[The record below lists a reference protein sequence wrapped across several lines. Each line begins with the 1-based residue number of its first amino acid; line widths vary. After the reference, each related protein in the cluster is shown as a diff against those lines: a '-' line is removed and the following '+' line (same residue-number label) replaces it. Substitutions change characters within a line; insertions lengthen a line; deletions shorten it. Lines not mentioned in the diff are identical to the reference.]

1 MANKI
6 TKIQVVEMMLADVN
20 VNSNEVYKAYLENE
34 KALLV
39 KKANSKK
46 PTEKQEVNEGI
57 KNVILDTLSAIERG
71 SITDIVKAS
80 AELQNI
86 TPSLTPQKMSALLT
100 QLVKSDKVIKEY
112 EKKVAIFSL
121 A

>member
-1 MANKI
+1 MTNKI

-20 VNSNEVYKAYLENE
+20 VNSNEVYRAYLENE

-39 KKANSKK
+39 KKANSKR
-46 PTEKQEVNEGI
+46 PTEKQEANEGI
-57 KNVILDTLSAIERG
+57 KAVILDTLSAIERG
-71 SITDIVKAS
+71 SIADIVKAS
-80 AELQNI
+80 AELNGL
-86 TPSLTPQKMSALLT
+86 SPQKMSALLT
-100 QLVKSDKVIKEY
+100 QLVKADKVVKEY

>member
-20 VNSNEVYKAYLENE
+20 VASNEVYKAYLENE
-34 KALLV
+34 KTLLS
-39 KKANSKK
+39 KKRESKK
-46 PTEKQEVNEGI
+46 PTEKQEANESI
-57 KNVILDTLSAIERG
+57 KNIILDTLGAIERG
-71 SITDIVKAS
+71 SIADIVKAS
-80 AELQNI
+80 AELNG
-86 TPSLTPQKMSALLT
+86 LTPQKMSALLA
-100 QLVKSDKVIKEY
+100 QLVKSEKVTKEY